1 MKDKIMELAD
11 AYAESRMGDAMYN
24 LANAECIELRAEN
37 QRLRLDA
44 ERYRALTNNCRSKY
58 IWNNV
63 FTDDQRDLGNDVES
77 VLDALAALGEKT

>member
-1 MKDKIMELAD
+1 MKANYDEVICPNCVTQFRAVPVNVQHEL
-11 AYAESRMGDAMYN
+11 
-24 LANAECIELRAEN
+24 ITLRAEN
-37 QRLRLDA
+37 EKLRLDA